1 MHSHK
6 NNTSINFVFI
16 SPKKLWILFH
26 DVFKHKNVYFSYS
39 SLPLCLKSQQN
50 WKTSKPLLSLGF
62 VHFHQN
68 AIHSQGHLYP
78 CFQKHHCQGTAILKV
93 IIEFLAFTS
102 SFPLWISQT
111 HSKYV
116 SSIITN
122 KFREERPW
130 HNHLYLLQ
138 SPQQSNFTHSSH
150 SEITWREEGRTS
162 KLK

>member
-1 MHSHK
+1 MNSLFSTMYLNIK
-6 NNTSINFVFI
+6 MFTS
-16 SPKKLWILFH
+16 LLL
-26 DVFKHKNVYFSYS
+26 
-39 SLPLCLKSQQN
+39 LPTLRPSKSRQN
-50 WKTSKPLLSLGF
+50 WKTSKPLLSLWFCTFPSECYTLPWTF
-62 VHFHQN
+62 V
-68 AIHSQGHLYP
+68 SL
-78 CFQKHHCQGTAILKV
+78 FQKHHCQGTAILKV

-116 SSIITN
+116 SSIITS

-162 KLK
+162 KLNKRPL